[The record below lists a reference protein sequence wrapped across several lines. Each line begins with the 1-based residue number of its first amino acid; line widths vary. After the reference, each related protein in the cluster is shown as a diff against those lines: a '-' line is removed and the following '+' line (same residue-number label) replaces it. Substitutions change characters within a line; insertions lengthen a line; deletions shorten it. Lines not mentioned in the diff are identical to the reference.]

1 MLHRSGFV
9 DRRAV
14 VCALWMLA
22 VAPALAII
30 VFYAGVVHARLL
42 LGRWPAS
49 GHPDPSEIHSILFA
63 VHYSVIATAVILTSL
78 SPIAWMAMLPLAETF
93 ATLKWFLARLF
104 VYLISLVTFLTLAR
118 LDPGGFVGWFV
129 D

>member
-1 MLHRSGFV
+1 MAHRSDSV

-22 VAPALAII
+22 VAPALAIV

-49 GHPDPSEIHSILFA
+49 GHPNPSEIHSILFT
-63 VHYSVIATAVILTSL
+63 VHYSMTAIAVILTSL
-78 SPIAWMAMLPLAETF
+78 SPIAWMAMLPVAETF
-93 ATLKWFLARLF
+93 ATLKWFLFRLF
-104 VYLISLVTFLTLAR
+104 VYLISLVAFLTLVR